1 MLLIKCRADRQDSV
15 AVPRLAL
22 GLLGGAEV
30 DSLGLTIR
38 FAGDED
44 EYHFQSLERREQLFN
59 RLIALG
65 PQRWEIL

>member
-1 MLLIKCRADRQDSV
+1 MGEADWQDSV

-22 GLLGGAEV
+22 GLLGGADV

-38 FAGDED
+38 FAGDDE